1 MADNDSKKDDLKIT
15 DLPAKTPETDGD
27 DAKVK
32 GGMPPRG
39 GGGHMT
45 FTGEEVDQATGS

>member
-1 MADNDSKKDDLKIT
+1 MADNDNTKKDDLKIT
-15 DLPAKTPETDGD
+15 DLPEKTPDNGD

-32 GGMPPRG
+32 GGMMPRG

-45 FTGEEVDQATGS
+45 FTGDEVDQATGS